1 MSSRNRDSSV
11 ICVELNA
18 RLALAEIETK
28 AGQTTTGRAHRIAV
42 EADAKG
48 LNLIAGKAA
57 KASR

>member
-11 ICVELNA
+11 ICVEFNA

-28 AGQTTTGRAHRIAV
+28 AGRTATGRAHLTVV

-48 LNLIAGKAA
+48 LNLIARKAA

>member
-1 MSSRNRDSSV
+1 M
-11 ICVELNA
+11 CVELNA

-28 AGQTTTGRAHRIAV
+28 AGQTATGRAHLTAM

-48 LNLIAGKAA
+48 LNLIARKAA